1 MRLSD
6 LSKRMIKVVC
16 VLTALTLAAG
26 AAFYRYFSY
35 PPFAFGALLG
45 AALNILKVIMLN
57 RTVIKLSNIEVERA
71 RNYALIQHLARF
83 ALTGA
88 VLVLSAVL
96 PFLDIWGAATG
107 IFIFQIAAYSMKRGI
122 DREEDASVQANQEAR

>member
-16 VLTALTLAAG
+16 ILTALTLAAG

-35 PPFAFGALLG
+35 LPFAFGALLG
-45 AALNILKVIMLN
+45 AALNILKIIMLN
-57 RTVIKLSNIEVERA
+57 RTVIRLSSVTVERA
-71 RNYALIQHLARF
+71 RNYALVQHLARF

-88 VLVLSAVL
+88 VLLLSAML

-122 DREEDASVQANQEAR
+122 DREEGANIQANQES

>member
-1 MRLSD
+1 VRLSD

-16 VLTALTLAAG
+16 ILTALTIAAG

-45 AALNILKVIMLN
+45 AALNIIKIIMLN
-57 RTVIKLSNIEVERA
+57 RTVIKLSSIAVERA
-71 RNYALIQHLARF
+71 RNYALVQHLARF

-88 VLVLSAVL
+88 ALVLSAML

-122 DREEDASVQANQEAR
+122 DREEGTNIQANQES